1 MTLFAEVVRSRA
13 DDDKTGLVFED
24 RSWTWREV
32 IAEAC
37 VRADALTSIPMPED
51 RQRHL
56 GILLEN
62 VPDYV
67 FWLLAGTMNGTT
79 VVGLN
84 ASRSAAEL
92 AADID
97 NANIDV
103 IVTEERLRHLVG
115 DASASL
121 DADRVVTIDGD
132 AHAQWLASYQGAGL
146 PAASPSRSDIALLLF
161 SSGTTGTP
169 KAVIVGQERLGT
181 LVEKIVGRIS
191 LRRDSVTYLC
201 MPLFHGNAIIMNL
214 APALVVGATVTLAR
228 KFSATRF
235 SSDIHQYGITYL
247 NYVGRALSYVLNH
260 PAGPRDAASKLEL
273 AYGTEASEADIRRFG
288 ERFGCTVMEGYGL
301 TEGVFRIARSPDTP
315 PGSLGRPQ
323 EGTDVRVLDENTGQE
338 CPRAEFTA
346 DGRLANPEAVGQMVA
361 VGLAHLFE
369 GYYRNPQAVADR
381 VRGADFWS
389 GDLGYRD
396 VDGWFYFAG
405 RSSDWI
411 RVDGENFASAQVERV
426 LQRVPGVLSAPTFA
440 IADPRTGDLVMC
452 VVEMEAGATF
462 DEKAFAGFLAAQ
474 PDMGSKWWPAFV
486 RIVQQLPVT
495 GSGKLDKAPL
505 RRAAWQTGDDVY
517 MRVGR
522 TAEYR
527 LMSPADK
534 ATLADEFR
542 THGRSALLP
551 A

>member
-1 MTLFAEVVRSRA
+1 MTLFADVVRARA
-13 DDDKTGLVFED
+13 NDDKVGLVFED

-37 VRADALTSIPMPED
+37 VRAEALAEIVPLPEG

-56 GILLEN
+56 GVLLEN

-67 FWLLAGTMNGTT
+67 FWLLAGALNGTA
-79 VVGLN
+79 VIGLN
-84 ASRSAAEL
+84 ASRSATEL
-92 AADID
+92 AADIR
-97 NANIDV
+97 NADIDV
-103 IVTEERLRHLVG
+103 IITEERLRHLVG
-115 DASASL
+115 DVS
-121 DADRVVTIDGD
+121 DAIGHPVLTIDGD
-132 AHAQWLASYQGAGL
+132 GYAPWLAAHSGAGL
-146 PAASPSRSDIALLLF
+146 PDATIAGTDIALLLF

-181 LVEKIVGRIS
+181 LVTKVVDRIS
-191 LRRDSVTYLC
+191 LRRDSITYLC

-214 APALVVGATVTLAR
+214 APALVIGATVTLAR

-235 SSDIHQYGITYL
+235 ADDIHRYGITYL

-260 PAGPRDAASKLEL
+260 PADPRDADSTLEL

-288 ERFGCTVMEGYGL
+288 ERFGCVVVEGYGL
-301 TEGVFRIARSPDTP
+301 TEGVFRIGRTPDTP

-323 EGTDVRVLDENTGQE
+323 EGTDVRVMDENTGEE

-369 GYYRNPQAVADR
+369 GYYHNPEAVADR

-396 VDGWFYFAG
+396 ADGWFYFAG

-426 LQRVPGVLSAPTFA
+426 LQRAPGVLSAPTFA

-452 VVEMEAGATF
+452 AVEMETGATF
-462 DEKAFAGFLAAQ
+462 DVDAFAAFLGEQ
-474 PDMGSKWWPAFV
+474 PDMGAKWWPAFIRV
-486 RIVQQLPVT
+486 ADKLPLT
-495 GSGKLDKAPL
+495 GSGKMDKAPL
-505 RRAAWQTGDDVY
+505 RRAAWQSDDDVY
-517 MRVGR
+517 MRIGR
-522 TAEYR
+522 TPEYR
-527 LMSPADK
+527 LMSDEDK
-534 ATLADEFR
+534 ATLVDEFL
-542 THGRSALLP
+542 THGRAALLP

>member
-1 MTLFAEVVRSRA
+1 MTLFADVVRARA
-13 DDDKTGLVFED
+13 EDDKVGLVFED

-32 IAEAC
+32 VAEAC
-37 VRADALTSIPMPED
+37 VRAAALSRVVPVPEG

-67 FWLLAGTMNGTT
+67 FWLLAGAMNGTT

-97 NANIDV
+97 NADIDV
-103 IVTEERLRHLVG
+103 IVTEERLRHLLV
-115 DASASL
+115 DADIA
-121 DADRVVTIDGD
+121 ADRVSTIDSDTHAAWLG
-132 AHAQWLASYQGAGL
+132 AHAGAGL
-146 PAASPSRSDIALLLF
+146 PTETPQGTDIALLLF

-181 LVEKIVGRIS
+181 LVTKIVDRIS

-214 APALVVGATVTLAR
+214 APALVIGATVTLAR

-235 SSDIHQYGITYL
+235 AGDIHHYGVTYL

-260 PAGPRDAASKLEL
+260 PADPRDADSTLEL

-288 ERFGCTVMEGYGL
+288 ERFGCVVMEGYGL
-301 TEGVFRIARSPDTP
+301 TEGVFRIGRTPDTP

-323 EGTDVRVLDENTGQE
+323 EGTDVRVMDENTGEE

-369 GYYRNPQAVADR
+369 GYYHNPQAVADR

-396 VDGWFYFAG
+396 ADGWFYFAG

-426 LQRVPGVLSAPTFA
+426 LQRAPGVLSAPSFA

-452 VVEMEAGATF
+452 GVEMEAGATF
-462 DEKAFAGFLAAQ
+462 DADEFASFLAAQ
-474 PDMGSKWWPAFV
+474 PDMGAKWWPAFV
-486 RIVQQLPVT
+486 RIVQQLPLT

-505 RRAAWQTGDDVY
+505 RRAAWQSDDDVY

-527 LMSPADK
+527 LMSPDDK
-534 ATLADEFR
+534 ATLVSEFL
-542 THGRSALLP
+542 THGRAALLP